1 MKARRSAHISWLAL
15 SAVAL
20 VAAVSIGAILTDSS
34 SSASNALA
42 RNPAL
47 DPGTPLSR
55 PAPDLTLTDQ
65 FGRRV
70 SLRSFRGKVVLLGST
85 TPSAPRSAR

>member
-1 MKARRSAHISWLAL
+1 MKARRSAHNSWLAL

-42 RNPAL
+42 RNPNL

-70 SLRSFRGKVVLLGST
+70 SLRSFRGKVVLLAFNDSECT
-85 TPSAPRSAR
+85 RSAR